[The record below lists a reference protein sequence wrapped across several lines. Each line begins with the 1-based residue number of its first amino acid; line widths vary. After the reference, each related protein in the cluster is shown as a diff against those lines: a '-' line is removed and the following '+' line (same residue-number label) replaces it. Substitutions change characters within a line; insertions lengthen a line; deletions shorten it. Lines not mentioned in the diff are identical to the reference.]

1 MDIVTYQNNTFGKL
15 RLIEIDKVPWFIA
28 ADVLSAL
35 ELSHPER
42 TLQRWVDD
50 EDRRTYNLQDSIYS
64 GKRGNPNVILINESG
79 VYSLIFTSKTDFA
92 KAFKRW
98 ITTEVLPSIREKGYY
113 IDRTAERLEMM
124 EDLLSGY
131 KELQP
136 NKARFLHEDLIQT
149 LKDQNKVLRAE
160 NSSLRKSL
168 KISADRADDLEAKLT
183 DVKENLINQL
193 LGIESKEK

>member
-1 MDIVTYQNNTFGKL
+1 MEQLEVFEKYNLGKI
-15 RLIEIDKVPWFIA
+15 RGIFDKEDGEAWFIGK
-28 ADVLSAL
+28 DVAKAL
-35 ELSHPER
+35 GYKDTDQAIRRHVDPEDVR
-42 TLQRWVDD
+42 T
-50 EDRRTYNLQDSIYS
+50 RRFDGFMD
-64 GKRGNPNVILINESG
+64 GKPPIIINESG
-79 VYSLIFTSKTDFA
+79 VYSLIFSSKLPSA

-98 ITTEVLPSIREKGYY
+98 VTSEVLPSIRKKGYY
-113 IDRTAERLEMM
+113 VDETAIRLEQT
-124 EDLLSGY
+124 ELLLSGY

-160 NSSLRKSL
+160 NSSLRRSL

-193 LGIESKEK
+193 LGIEIKEK